1 MCGVGGLPGPEPS
14 ADQMVSWALIPRGFT
29 LLPWKGRRRSSEGG
43 GSEREAMGMSS
54 WWQSHGRS
62 LGGGATT
69 GEYRPARGFPG
80 GSAVKESTCNTGAT
94 GDVGSI
100 PGLGRSLGGRHSN
113 PLLYSCLEKPMDRGA
128 WQAIV
133 HGITKSWMQLKRLST
148 YARIDLPGT
157 GSPCPA
163 SKGRIGRSSRKGAWN
178 LKWTVWLWAW

>member
-1 MCGVGGLPGPEPS
+1 MGGFPGPEPS

-43 GSEREAMGMSS
+43 GSEREAMGTSS
-54 WWQSHGRS
+54 WWQSHGTS
-62 LGGGATT
+62 LGGGATDR

-100 PGLGRSLGGRHSN
+100 PGFGRSLGGRHSN
-113 PLLYSCLEKPMDRGA
+113 TLLYSCLEKPMDRGA

-133 HGITKSWMQLKRLST
+133 HGITKSWMQLKRLSM
-148 YARIDLPGT
+148 YACIDLPGT
-157 GSPCPA
+157 GTLCPA
-163 SKGRIGRSSRKGAWN
+163 SKGHIGRRSRKGAWN
-178 LKWTVWLWAW
+178 LK